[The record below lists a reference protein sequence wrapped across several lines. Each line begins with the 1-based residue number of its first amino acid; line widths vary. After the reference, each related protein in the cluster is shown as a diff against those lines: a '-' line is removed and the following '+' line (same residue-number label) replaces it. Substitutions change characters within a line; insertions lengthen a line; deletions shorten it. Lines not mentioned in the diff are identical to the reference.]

1 MKVKHIARPVIAV
14 IAAAILTI
22 GVGPVFDGTAQGQ
35 PRSSA
40 PANVQ
45 GDINPDVQALAA
57 ALSISRHVGKLVA
70 LSGPTTVVMTQEGIV
85 QSATAIADHKAILTA
100 QLEILAETGYDEQAG
115 SITRLVNDLESN
127 VELIQQGRSSL
138 LSELLKGIRNRQH
151 VSLTSTIEVVPAAET
166 VLDNEFY
173 HLVSGDHDGESTD
186 LVNLSTDALLRY
198 AHLKNLVTTLDLA
211 TPTLLGASTQDNPA
225 LAGQLHEFFDG
236 RAAAAERDIEYLSEN
251 GGPEL
256 EDVLQLIQ
264 QMFALGQGDDNLW
277 DGLYHRLSLITRERV
292 LVANVANIQQQLLD
306 EIDNLAADVQDYPQ
320 PPTLPEVAT
329 GVPGVTDKEIKFGQS
344 AVLTGPS
351 KALGEGMQLGILAAF
366 HQANQAGGIS
376 GRQLTLKTINDYY
389 ETFFAFSGTS
399 RLIGQDRVFGL
410 IGSVGTPTAR
420 AALPSVEVG
429 NVPFVGAF
437 TGAQLLRRADQT
449 NVLNVRAS
457 YYDETETMVDY
468 LEKTGK
474 TRVAVLYQND
484 SFGLDGLKGVKK
496 ALRERDGMRLVASWY
511 YIRNTT
517 AVKAAAYRIANAEP
531 DAVIII
537 GSYAPTAEFIK
548 YARLR
553 LEDDPTFMAVSFVG
567 SSALKVRLKELDQS
581 LADVYVTE
589 VVPLPSDESSEVVA
603 EYRAALSA
611 YDSEA
616 EPEAISLEG
625 YIAGRLAIARL
636 QECGPDVTRECFLN
650 VFSESTSIDIDGLQL
665 QYGPGDNQGSDKVFL
680 TRLDSD
686 GEYELAAGT
695 ER

>member
-22 GVGPVFDGTAQGQ
+22 GGGPVFDNTAQGQ
-35 PRSSA
+35 PSLSA

-45 GDINPDVQALAA
+45 GDINPDVQTLTA
-57 ALSISRHVGKLVA
+57 ALSISRHTGKLVA
-70 LSGPTTVVMTQEGIV
+70 MSGPTTVVMTQEGIV
-85 QSATAIADHKAILTA
+85 QSATAIADHKAVLAA
-100 QLEILAETGYDEQAG
+100 QLEILAKTGYDERAG
-115 SITRLVNDLESN
+115 AITRLVNDLESN
-127 VELIQQGRSSL
+127 AELIQQGRSSL

-151 VSLTSTIEVVPAAET
+151 VSLTSTTEVVPAAET
-166 VLDNEFY
+166 VLDDEFY
-173 HLVSGDHDGESTD
+173 RLVSGDHDGGSAD
-186 LVNLSTDALLRY
+186 LGNLSTDAILRY

-211 TPTLLGASTQDNPA
+211 IPTLLGASTQDNPA

-236 RAAAAERDIEYLSEN
+236 RAAAAARDIEYLSVN

-256 EDVLQLIQ
+256 EGVLQLIQ
-264 QMFALGQGDDNLW
+264 RMFALGQGDNNLW
-277 DGLYHRLSLITRERV
+277 DGLYHRLSLITRERI
-292 LVANVANIQQQLLD
+292 LVANVANIQQLLLD
-306 EIDNLAADVQDYPQ
+306 EIDNLAAEVQGYPQ
-320 PPTLPEVAT
+320 PSTMPEVEA
-329 GVPGVTDKEIKFGQS
+329 GVPGVTDNEIKFGQS

-351 KALGEGMQLGILAAF
+351 KALGEGMQRGILAAF
-366 HQANQAGGIS
+366 HQVNQAGGIN
-376 GRQLTLKTINDYY
+376 GRLLTLKTINDYY
-389 ETFFAFSGTS
+389 ETFFAFSSTS

-429 NVPFVGAF
+429 PVPFVGAF
-437 TGAQLLRRADQT
+437 TGAQLLRHADQT
-449 NVLNVRAS
+449 YVLNVRAS

-468 LEKTGK
+468 LEETGK
-474 TRVAVLYQND
+474 TKVAVLYQND
-484 SFGLDGLKGVKK
+484 SFGLDGLEGVKK
-496 ALRERDGMRLVASWY
+496 ALHARDGMRLVASWH

-517 AVKAAAYRIANAEP
+517 AVKAAAYRIANAKP

-537 GSYAPTAEFIK
+537 GSYAPAAEFIK
-548 YARLR
+548 YTRLS
-553 LEDDPTFMAVSFVG
+553 LTDDPTFMAVSFVG
-567 SSALKVRLKELDQS
+567 SSALKIRLNELDQS
-581 LADVYVTE
+581 LADIYVTE

-611 YDSEA
+611 YDSDA

-650 VFSESTSIDIDGLQL
+650 VFSDSTSIDIDGLQL

-680 TRLDSD
+680 TRLDSE
-686 GEYELAAGT
+686 GEYELASGT
-695 ER
+695 EG